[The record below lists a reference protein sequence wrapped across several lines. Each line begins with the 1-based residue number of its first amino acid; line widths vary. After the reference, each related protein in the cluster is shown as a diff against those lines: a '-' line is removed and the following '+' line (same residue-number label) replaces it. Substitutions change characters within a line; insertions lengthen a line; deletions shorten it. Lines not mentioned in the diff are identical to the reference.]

1 MPFHRKLFPS
11 RIAAD
16 PLKLYDAPQF
26 MRQRKSLPPSSLSL
40 LAAIVLFSS
49 PVAGQKLRFKTCNKP
64 LPLQL
69 KPFTNKPQRID
80 FLCGNT
86 GCFKSAAN
94 DKQNAQKN
102 NFCAPTKSIAPV
114 TLQTFSALNAA
125 SNNEPTI
132 PKGEPPPSRAKL
144 SNIINVSGKKKLGEG
159 RVVSFVGYVLDAR
172 HSNVDKDNPL
182 TAGNGE
188 SVQCNLLGCG
198 YNDIHITLA
207 ENPNENKLCNT
218 IVAEIVPHYRPPA
231 WDLFDSPDYQSYFKT
246 HPVKVTGQLFFDG
259 SHVPC
264 TAEGKAGNNPARDNA
279 KDFERLA
286 LWEIHPIYAIEVCRF
301 TDKSKCTMSNAKA
314 WFPFSQLQA
323 KLGLTKVTPTER
335 CQATTDQPTSK
346 CSDFTMPVVRR
357 RHRR

>member
-1 MPFHRKLFPS
+1 MQSHLLIRFACLTL
-11 RIAAD
+11 AV
-16 PLKLYDAPQF
+16 L
-26 MRQRKSLPPSSLSL
+26 L
-40 LAAIVLFSS
+40 LAVSVYA
-49 PVAGQKLRFKTCNKP
+49 QKLRLKTCNKP

-102 NFCAPTKSIAPV
+102 NFCAPTGSFTPV
-114 TLQTFSALNAA
+114 TLQTFSQLNDT
-125 SNNEPTI
+125 SNNEPSI
-132 PKGEPPPSRAKL
+132 PKGEPPARRAKL
-144 SNIINVSGKKKLGEG
+144 ANIIKLGNGKRLGEG
-159 RVVSFVGYVLDAR
+159 KVVSFVGYVLDAR

-188 SVQCNLLGCG
+188 SVQCNLLGCA

-207 ENPNENKLCNT
+207 ADPHETKMCNT

-231 WDLFDSPDYQSYFKT
+231 WDLFDSSDYVSFFKT
-246 HPVKVTGQLFFDG
+246 HPVKIIGQLFFDG

-264 TAEGKAGNNPARDNA
+264 TANGKAGINEARDNA

-286 LWEIHPIYAIEVCRF
+286 LWEIHPIYAIDICKF
-301 TDKSKCTMSNAKA
+301 TEKGQCNANPTA
-314 WFPFSQLQA
+314 WFPFSKL
-323 KLGLTKVTPTER
+323 KSRLGLTKVT
-335 CQATTDQPTSK
+335 
-346 CSDFTMPVVRR
+346 
-357 RHRR
+357 